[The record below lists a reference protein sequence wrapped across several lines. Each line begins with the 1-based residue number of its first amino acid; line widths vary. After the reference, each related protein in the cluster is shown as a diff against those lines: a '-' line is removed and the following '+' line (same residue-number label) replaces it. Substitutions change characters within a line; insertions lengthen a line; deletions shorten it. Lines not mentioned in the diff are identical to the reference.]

1 MINKF
6 GTQWPYL
13 DTPRSLT
20 LTANSGVELV
30 ENAYKGVTS
39 KRQFIQRLGI
49 SDDLE
54 GRVFMSQP
62 VPLVEAVC
70 VVCQLESAHKACQA
84 VCK

>member
-1 MINKF
+1 M
-6 GTQWPYL
+6 
-13 DTPRSLT
+13 
-20 LTANSGVELV
+20 
-30 ENAYKGVTS
+30 
-39 KRQFIQRLGI
+39 GI

-70 VVCQLESAHKACQA
+70 VVCRLESANKACQA